1 MRITRYYLPYIE
13 FARSCSHSKD
23 IIPHLGGGRGKLHR
37 RVEQQ
42 PRPEQLEIVTTTKVP
57 LLPFCTEAK
66 KGVAE
71 EGGMCLGLVQ
81 RWP

>member
-13 FARSCSHSKD
+13 YARSCSHSKD
-23 IIPHLGGGRGKLHR
+23 IIPHLYGGRGKLHQ

-42 PRPEQLEIVTTTKVP
+42 PSPEQSDVVTATEVP

-66 KGVAE
+66 KEVAE
-71 EGGMCLGLVQ
+71 EGGVLGVVQ
-81 RWP
+81 RWR